1 MRIFKGVDT
10 AAQLEVCQQKV
21 GNVLSCFSPVER
33 NSPKEIL
40 HSFNQPLF
48 SLKDRISKEL

>member
-10 AAQLEVCQQKV
+10 AAQLEVCQQRV
-21 GNVLSCFSPVER
+21 GNVLSWVSPVER

>member
-21 GNVLSCFSPVER
+21 GNFLCWISPVER
-33 NSPKEIL
+33 NSTKEIL
-40 HSFNQPLF
+40 HSFNQPQLSF
-48 SLKDRISKEL
+48 KDRISKVL

>member
-40 HSFNQPLF
+40 HSFNQPQLSF
-48 SLKDRISKEL
+48 KDRISKVL